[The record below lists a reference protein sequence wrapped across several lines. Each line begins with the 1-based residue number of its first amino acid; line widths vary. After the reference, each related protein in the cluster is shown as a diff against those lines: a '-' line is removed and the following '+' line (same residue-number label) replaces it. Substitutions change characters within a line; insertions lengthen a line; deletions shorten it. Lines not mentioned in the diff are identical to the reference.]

1 MTLRAG
7 SGTLKLW
14 LVLGVLGL
22 AVYGSWRGARWYESN
37 YEDPLTPAI
46 EGRYYEKARRLVEMG
61 ADVNEYGN
69 VPLGLTVIQGNLEF
83 AQYLLDNGADINA
96 VESSPFPELS
106 ILELSAEM
114 GHSDHVDWLL
124 QHGAEYTVV
133 TAVLLNDL
141 ETVQQRLEKNP
152 ELLKREGYPLL
163 HFAARKGHL
172 ELATFL
178 LEAGA
183 DPDKPLSSP
192 FRGRPYPARKF
203 AEWWERQAI
212 LDLFD
217 EWNAAKTAEETSGE
231 NIVPDSTALEVPL
244 PEDRDRRSTR
254 D

>member
-1 MTLRAG
+1 M
-7 SGTLKLW
+7 
-14 LVLGVLGL
+14 
-22 AVYGSWRGARWYESN
+22 
-37 YEDPLTPAI
+37 
-46 EGRYYEKARRLVEMG
+46 
-61 ADVNEYGN
+61 
-69 VPLGLTVIQGNLEF
+69 PLGLTVIQGNLEF
-83 AQYLLDNGADINA
+83 AQYLLDNGTDINA
-96 VESSPFPELS
+96 REPSPIPELS

-124 QHGAEYTVV
+124 QHGAEYTFV

-141 ETVQQRLEKNP
+141 ETVKQRLEKNP
-152 ELLKREGYPLL
+152 ELLKREGFPLL
-163 HFAARKGHL
+163 HFAAREGHL

-183 DPDKPLSSP
+183 DPDEPLSSP

-217 EWNAAKTAEETSGE
+217 EWNAAKTTEETASE
-231 NIVPDSTALEVPL
+231 NIDPDSTDLEVPL
-244 PEDRDRRSTR
+244 PEDATRTPTR